1 MCHGIREHPYLHA
14 LFPVGVCRKDGRK
27 IIDKHGEESGSK
39 DRALR
44 HTSVWETKGRT
55 RISNTSDMGAIG
67 EVRFEPRNSGWRKT
81 KMRKLRQKKLMTYS
95 IEGFGNVKKY
105 YSYILLVIKSLVP
118 LIETVKKKSLG
129 GVTRTEARLVWK

>member
-1 MCHGIREHPYLHA
+1 M
-14 LFPVGVCRKDGRK
+14 
-27 IIDKHGEESGSK
+27 
-39 DRALR
+39 
-44 HTSVWETKGRT
+44 WETKGRT

-81 KMRKLRQKKLMTYS
+81 KMRKLRQEKLMTYS

-118 LIETVKKKSLG
+118 LIKTVKKKSLG
-129 GVTRTEARLVWK
+129 GVRRTEARLVWK